1 MHFTLETKDFSRD
14 RFRMASPM
22 FAILW
27 FSVIAALGL
36 FLYSAQSNLKD
47 QELSEVRRQLSLYIE
62 DTLSY
67 PKTNIFKQ
75 SVTDRNLHGLNFVR
89 LVARGEHVLLT
100 QSTKEQLDFTHL
112 VNVDAEV
119 SGAWLYLGGSS
130 EDIWSV
136 VSIFHESG
144 VTIQGG
150 RKSIFYQA
158 MYVRLQNYC
167 ILVGAFGFIL
177 LWLPAL
183 FVVKQGLAP
192 LILLKDKIQRS
203 AQGGHGDIQFEMKGG
218 SLEVEQLYE
227 QLNELFGQ
235 NRRLIQ
241 EMQAS
246 LDNVAHDLRTPM
258 TRLRSVAEYG
268 LQAQSDE
275 DKLRESLSDCLEESE
290 RVLSMLRIMM
300 SVAEAESGTMRLERE
315 SLDMEEMLQDVVSL
329 YEYVAE
335 EKRVALSCTIR
346 KSGAV
351 FGDKT
356 RLTQVFANLV
366 DNGIK
371 YCQEGG
377 KVALDLT
384 VEGSVVIISVED
396 NGMGISENEMGRIWE
411 RLYRGDRSRSEK
423 GLGLGLNFVKA
434 VVEAHAG
441 EVNVSSEL
449 QRGSMFLVRLP
460 LYKQNLLER
469 ERPGGNNFNES

>member
-1 MHFTLETKDFSRD
+1 
-14 RFRMASPM
+14 MALPM
-22 FAILW
+22 FAVLW
-27 FSVIAALGL
+27 LSVIAALGL
-36 FLYSAQSNLKD
+36 FLHSAESQLKE
-47 QELSEVRRQLSLYIE
+47 QELSEVKSRLSLYVE
-62 DTLSY
+62 ETLSH
-67 PKTNIFKQ
+67 PKTNIFRQ
-75 SVTDRNLHGLNFVR
+75 PVSNRNLHGLSFVR
-89 LVARGEHVLLT
+89 LVVPGEHVLLT

-112 VNVDAEV
+112 VNVDAEA

-136 VSIFHESG
+136 VSISHESG

-150 RKSIFYQA
+150 RKSAFYQA

-167 ILVGAFGFIL
+167 MLASVFCFII

-192 LILLKDKIQRS
+192 LVLLKDKIQKS
-203 AQGGHGDIQFEMKGG
+203 AQSGHGDIQFEMKGG

-275 DKLRESLSDCLEESE
+275 EKLRESLSDCLEESE

-315 SLDMEEMLQDVVSL
+315 SLDMEEMLQDVASL

-335 EKRVALSCTIR
+335 EKRVALSYAIKKSATI
-346 KSGAV
+346 

-371 YCQEGG
+371 YCQDGG
-377 KVALDLT
+377 KVSLDLS
-384 VEGSVVIISVED
+384 VEGNTVIISVED
-396 NGMGISENEMGRIWE
+396 DGMGISENEMDRIWE

-434 VVEAHAG
+434 VVEAHG
-441 EVNVSSEL
+441 GQVHVNSEL
-449 QRGSMFLVRLP
+449 QKGSIFLVRLP
-460 LYKQNLLER
+460 LYIQNLLEK
-469 ERPGGNNFNES
+469 EMVTGNPHKES